1 VDVRLEMRQGCV
13 KVYRDI
19 GVPYIQDNVL
29 HIGRDRLDL
38 KSIEYVSARPCR
50 LFGWRLRLAVF
61 RE

>member
-1 VDVRLEMRQGCV
+1 MRQGCV

-19 GVPYIQDNVL
+19 GVPYIQDKVL

-38 KSIEYVSARPCR
+38 NSIEYVSARPSR
-50 LFGWRLRLAVF
+50 LFSWRLRLAIF